1 MSDSIVVV
9 KSHESRLNRNT
20 DSLSGSLMCRGL
32 ESENSLVHFGIG
44 YSARRTLPYGIWTCV
59 DGRQV
64 VFNREYQPIL
74 QRVNG
79 VNSYA
84 DPGEWVKD
92 ICITEYLFNDACSP
106 IDYLKNKH
114 ASFKLSA
121 KDKKECKAALLVCF
135 SVLKEFTPE
144 ERPSVNRSYSVKQL

>member
-32 ESENSLVHFGIG
+32 ESENTLVQVGIG

-59 DGRQV
+59 DDRQV

-92 ICITEYLFNDACSP
+92 ISITEYLFNDACSP
-106 IDYLKNKH
+106 IDYLKYH

-144 ERPSVNRSYSVKQL
+144 ERPSVNRS